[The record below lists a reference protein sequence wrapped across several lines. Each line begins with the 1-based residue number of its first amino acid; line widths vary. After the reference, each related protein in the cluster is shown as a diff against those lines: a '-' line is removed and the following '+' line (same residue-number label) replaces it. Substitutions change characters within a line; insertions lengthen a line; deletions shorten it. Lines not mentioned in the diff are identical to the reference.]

1 MDIEVKPNK
10 WTTENRV
17 GFASD
22 IYKTFNRSNYPNK
35 EKKEKCKCV
44 EDECDIDVKTIQ
56 LFPHQRILKDFLQFD
71 SPYRGVLAYHELGS
85 GKSAASI
92 AAAEG
97 FIEKKNIYVLTPAS
111 LAKNYENEL
120 LKISTLGL
128 NMKKS
133 WSQLKIK
140 GLGKSKD
147 LIDNLKKYGILDK
160 FIKKDNII
168 WIPLYQGDIDEK
180 DVQIL
185 KKNISYK
192 SINKEDKQRVEE
204 TIMHIIKN
212 KYTFISYNGLT
223 QKLITE
229 LNKKTFNNSFV
240 IIDEI
245 HNLISR
251 IVNGSKLA
259 RGIYNNLMT
268 SENCKLVLLSGT
280 PIINNPYE
288 IATLLNLV
296 RGPMTMYNYKL
307 LSTSKDGDIEIIK
320 KKLKETEIT
329 NYIDYLYYHDK
340 TISIALLPE
349 GYIRDNNS
357 YKVKNQKWKESKNKV
372 LENIA
377 SELNKIKDLK
387 ISKKTSENN
396 YYALPNTKDDFDKLF
411 IDKND
416 ENNPKIK
423 NADLFQRRIIGAISY
438 YRTSGTELFPELL
451 PIKINF
457 LNMTEHQLG
466 IYDEI
471 RAKERAMDEA
481 NKYKG
486 FKKDVLSDKNSV
498 YRAFSRMVC
507 NFAFPT
513 EIKRLFP
520 QDIRKILK
528 KELDVKE
535 EDDIEEK
542 EKEVDIKGKVQFE
555 YEKMINDGI
564 SELISGNYLTNENL
578 KTKYSPKYFKM
589 LNDIES
595 SPGSVLIYSQFR
607 TVEGLGIFTKVL
619 NNNQYK
625 EVKIIKT
632 DYGYKFENIEIFN
645 DKYDNK
651 RYILFSN
658 DREKTN
664 QLMNLFNGDY
674 SLLNEELFNELPDRM
689 KESKFQLYGKM
700 IRIMMITQSGAEGIS
715 LKNVRSVLITE
726 YFWNSVRINQVI
738 GRAVRTCSHE
748 LLPKEER
755 NVQVIGYIMKLTK
768 EQLKKN
774 FTIKN
779 LDKGITTDEH
789 ILQIAKSK
797 EKLINQFLQ
806 MLKSVSFDCIINS
819 EQNKPLESGYKCYN
833 WPINLEKKK
842 LAYTKNIEDDYKIL
856 KNMKYKKLKK
866 NKGKAVMINNKKY
879 AMLNDKIY
887 DYDSYK
893 NAGILIE
900 VDI

>member
-10 WTTENRV
+10 WTTDNRV
-17 GFASD
+17 GFTND
-22 IYKTFNRSNYPNK
+22 IYKTFNRNNYPNK
-35 EKKEKCKCV
+35 LKEKCKCS
-44 EDECDIDVKTIQ
+44 DSECDIDIKTIQ

-97 FIEKKNIYVLTPAS
+97 FVEKRNIYVLTPAS

-120 LKISTLGL
+120 LKISTTGL

-140 GLGKSKD
+140 GMGKSKD
-147 LIDNLKKYGILDK
+147 LLEKLKQYGISDK

-168 WIPLYQGDIDEK
+168 WIPLYQNDMDK
-180 DVQIL
+180 DVEVL

-192 SINKEDKQRVEE
+192 SISKEDKQRVDD

-223 QKLITE
+223 QKLVTD

-240 IIDEI
+240 IVDEI

-280 PIINNPYE
+280 PIINNPFE
-288 IATLLNLV
+288 IASLLNLV
-296 RGPMTMYNYKL
+296 RGPMTIYNFKL
-307 LSTSKDGDIEIIK
+307 LSTSKEADINIIK
-320 KKLKETEIT
+320 STLKNTEYID
-329 NYIDYLYYHDK
+329 YIDYLYYQDR

-349 GYIRDNNS
+349 GYIRENDS
-357 YKVKNQKWKESKNKV
+357 YKVKNVLWAFSKNKL
-372 LENIA
+372 LENIEI
-377 SELNKIKDLK
+377 ELNKIKDIK
-387 ISKKTSENN
+387 ISKKFSEKT
-396 YYALPNTKDDFDKLF
+396 YYALPNNKEDFDKLF
-411 IDKND
+411 INSSD
-416 ENNPKIK
+416 EDNPKIK
-423 NADLFQRRIIGAISY
+423 NEDLFQRRILGTISY
-438 YRTSGTELFPELL
+438 YRTSGSELFPELL
-451 PIKINF
+451 PIKINY
-457 LNMTEHQLG
+457 LNMTEHQLS
-466 IYDEI
+466 IYDEV
-471 RAKERAMDEA
+471 RAKERAMDES
-481 NKYKG
+481 NK
-486 FKKDVLSDKNSV
+486 FKKGILTEKNSV

-507 NFAFPT
+507 NFAFPS

-535 EDDIEEK
+535 EDANETEEK
-542 EKEVDIKGKVQFE
+542 ETDAKNKVQLE
-555 YEKMINDGI
+555 YDKMLNDSI
-564 SELISGNYLTNENL
+564 KNLVSNNYLTNDNL
-578 KTKYSPKYFKM
+578 KDKYSPKYFKM
-589 LNDIES
+589 LGDIES

-607 TVEGLGIFTKVL
+607 SVEGLGIFTKVL
-619 NNNQYK
+619 DQNNYK
-625 EVKIIKT
+625 EVSIIKT
-632 DYGYKFENIEIFN
+632 DSGYKFEDISIFN
-645 DKYDNK
+645 EEYDNK
-651 RYILFSN
+651 RYILFSS

-664 QLMNLFNGDY
+664 QLMHIFNGDF
-674 SLLNEELFNELPDRM
+674 SLVNNTLLNELPDRIT
-689 KESKFQLYGKM
+689 KQDKFQLYGKL
-700 IRIMMITQSGAEGIS
+700 IKIMMITQSGAEGIS
-715 LKNVRSVLITE
+715 LKNVRSVLIME

-748 LLPKEER
+748 LLPKHER

-797 EKLINQFLQ
+797 ETLINQFLQ
-806 MLKSVSFDCIINS
+806 LLKSASFDCIINS

-833 WPINLEKKK
+833 WPINIDNKK
-842 LAYTKNIEDDYKIL
+842 LSYTKNMEEDYKIL
-856 KNMKYKKLKK
+856 KKMKYKTLKK
-866 NKGKAVMINNKKY
+866 DKGQAISINGKKYVKLNNKF
-879 AMLNDKIY
+879 Y
-887 DYDSYK
+887 DYNSYK
-893 NAGILIE
+893 NAGILIR

>member
-10 WTTENRV
+10 WTTDNRV
-17 GFASD
+17 GFTND
-22 IYKTFNRSNYPNK
+22 IYKTFNRNNYPNK
-35 EKKEKCKCV
+35 LKEKCKCS
-44 EDECDIDVKTIQ
+44 DSECDIDIKTIQ

-97 FIEKKNIYVLTPAS
+97 FVEKRNIYVLTPAS

-120 LKISTLGL
+120 LKISTTGL

-140 GLGKSKD
+140 GMGKSKD
-147 LIDNLKKYGILDK
+147 LLEKLKQYGISDK

-168 WIPLYQGDIDEK
+168 WIPLYQNDMDK
-180 DVQIL
+180 DVDVL

-192 SINKEDKQRVEE
+192 SISKEDKQRVDD

-223 QKLITE
+223 QKLVTD

-240 IIDEI
+240 IVDEI

-280 PIINNPYE
+280 PIINNPFE
-288 IATLLNLV
+288 IASLLNLV
-296 RGPMTMYNYKL
+296 RGPMTIYNFKL
-307 LSTSKDGDIEIIK
+307 LSTSKEADINIIK
-320 KKLKETEIT
+320 STLKNTE
-329 NYIDYLYYHDK
+329 YIDYVDYLYYQDR

-349 GYIRDNNS
+349 GYIRENDS
-357 YKVKNQKWKESKNKV
+357 YKVKNVLWAFSKNKL
-372 LENIA
+372 LENIEI
-377 SELNKIKDLK
+377 ELNKIKDIK
-387 ISKKTSENN
+387 ISKKFSEKT
-396 YYALPNTKDDFDKLF
+396 YYALPNNKEDFDKLF
-411 IDKND
+411 INSSD
-416 ENNPKIK
+416 EDNPKIK
-423 NADLFQRRIIGAISY
+423 NEDLFQRRILGTISY
-438 YRTSGTELFPELL
+438 YRTSGSELFPELL
-451 PIKINF
+451 PIKINY
-457 LNMTEHQLG
+457 LNMTEHQLS
-466 IYDEI
+466 IYDEV
-471 RAKERAMDEA
+471 RAKERAMDES
-481 NKYKG
+481 NK
-486 FKKDVLSDKNSV
+486 FKKGILTEKNSV

-507 NFAFPT
+507 NFAFPS

-535 EDDIEEK
+535 EDANETEEK
-542 EKEVDIKGKVQFE
+542 ETDAKNKVQLE
-555 YEKMINDGI
+555 YDKMLNDSI
-564 SELISGNYLTNENL
+564 KNLVSNNYLTNDNL
-578 KTKYSPKYFKM
+578 KDKYSPKYFKM
-589 LNDIES
+589 LGDIES

-607 TVEGLGIFTKVL
+607 SVEGLGIFTKVL
-619 NNNQYK
+619 DQNNYK
-625 EVKIIKT
+625 EVSIIKT
-632 DYGYKFENIEIFN
+632 DSGYKFEDISIFN
-645 DKYDNK
+645 EEYDNK
-651 RYILFSN
+651 RYILFSS

-664 QLMNLFNGDY
+664 QLMHIFNGDF
-674 SLLNEELFNELPDRM
+674 SLVNNILLNELPDRIT
-689 KESKFQLYGKM
+689 KQDKFQLYGKL
-700 IRIMMITQSGAEGIS
+700 IKIMMITQSGAEGIS
-715 LKNVRSVLITE
+715 LKNVRSVLIME

-748 LLPKEER
+748 LLPKHER

-797 EKLINQFLQ
+797 ETLINQFLQ
-806 MLKSVSFDCIINS
+806 LLKSASFDCIINS

-833 WPINLEKKK
+833 WPINIDNKK
-842 LAYTKNIEDDYKIL
+842 LSYTKNMEEDYKIL
-856 KNMKYKKLKK
+856 KKMKYKKLKK
-866 NKGKAVMINNKKY
+866 DKGRAISINGKKY
-879 AMLNDKIY
+879 VKLNNKIY
-887 DYDSYK
+887 DYNSYK
-893 NAGILIE
+893 NAGILIR

>member
-10 WTTENRV
+10 WTTDNRV
-17 GFASD
+17 GFTND
-22 IYKTFNRSNYPNK
+22 IYKTFNRNNYPNK
-35 EKKEKCKCV
+35 LKEKCKCS
-44 EDECDIDVKTIQ
+44 DSECDIDIKTIQ

-97 FIEKKNIYVLTPAS
+97 FVEKRNIYVLTPAS

-120 LKISTLGL
+120 LKISTTGL

-140 GLGKSKD
+140 GMGKSKD
-147 LIDNLKKYGILDK
+147 LLEKLKQYGISDK

-168 WIPLYQGDIDEK
+168 WIPLYQNDMDK
-180 DVQIL
+180 DVDVL

-192 SINKEDKQRVEE
+192 SISKEDKQRVDD

-223 QKLITE
+223 QKLVTD

-240 IIDEI
+240 IVDEI

-280 PIINNPYE
+280 PIINNPFE
-288 IATLLNLV
+288 IASLLNLV
-296 RGPMTMYNYKL
+296 RGPMTIYNFKL
-307 LSTSKDGDIEIIK
+307 LSTSKEADINIIK
-320 KKLKETEIT
+320 STLKNTE
-329 NYIDYLYYHDK
+329 YIDYVDYLYYQDR

-349 GYIRDNNS
+349 GYIRENDS
-357 YKVKNQKWKESKNKV
+357 YKVKNVLWAFSKNKL
-372 LENIA
+372 LENIEI
-377 SELNKIKDLK
+377 ELNKIKDIK
-387 ISKKTSENN
+387 ISKKFSEKT
-396 YYALPNTKDDFDKLF
+396 YYALPNNKEDFDKLF
-411 IDKND
+411 INSSD
-416 ENNPKIK
+416 EDNPKIK
-423 NADLFQRRIIGAISY
+423 NEDLFQRRILGTISY
-438 YRTSGTELFPELL
+438 YRTSGSELFPELL
-451 PIKINF
+451 PIKINY
-457 LNMTEHQLG
+457 LNMTEHQLS
-466 IYDEI
+466 IYDEV
-471 RAKERAMDEA
+471 RAKERAMDES
-481 NKYKG
+481 NK
-486 FKKDVLSDKNSV
+486 FKKGILTEKNSV

-507 NFAFPT
+507 NFAFPS

-535 EDDIEEK
+535 EDATETEEK
-542 EKEVDIKGKVQFE
+542 ETDAKNKVQLE
-555 YEKMINDGI
+555 YDKMLNDSI
-564 SELISGNYLTNENL
+564 KNLVSNNYLTNDNL
-578 KTKYSPKYFKM
+578 KDKYSPKYFKM
-589 LNDIES
+589 LGDIES

-607 TVEGLGIFTKVL
+607 SVEGLGIFTKVL
-619 NNNQYK
+619 DQNNYK
-625 EVKIIKT
+625 EVSIIKT
-632 DYGYKFENIEIFN
+632 DSGYKFEDISIFN
-645 DKYDNK
+645 EEYDNK
-651 RYILFSN
+651 RYILFSS

-664 QLMNLFNGDY
+664 QLMHIFNGDF
-674 SLLNEELFNELPDRM
+674 SLVNSTLLNELPDRIT
-689 KESKFQLYGKM
+689 KQDKFQLYGKL
-700 IRIMMITQSGAEGIS
+700 IKIMMITQSGAEGIS
-715 LKNVRSVLITE
+715 LKNVRSVLIME

-748 LLPKEER
+748 LLPKHER

-797 EKLINQFLQ
+797 ETLINQFLQ
-806 MLKSVSFDCIINS
+806 LLKSASFDCIINA

-833 WPINLEKKK
+833 WPINIDNKK
-842 LAYTKNIEDDYKIL
+842 LSYTKNMEEDYKIL
-856 KNMKYKKLKK
+856 KKMKYKKLKK
-866 NKGKAVMINNKKY
+866 DKGQAITINGKKYVKLNNKF
-879 AMLNDKIY
+879 Y
-887 DYDSYK
+887 DYNSYK
-893 NAGILIE
+893 NAGILIR

>member
-10 WTTENRV
+10 WTTDNRV
-17 GFASD
+17 GFTND
-22 IYKTFNRSNYPNK
+22 IYKTFNRNNYPNK
-35 EKKEKCKCV
+35 LKEKCKCS
-44 EDECDIDVKTIQ
+44 DSECDIDIKTIQ

-97 FIEKKNIYVLTPAS
+97 FVEKRNIYVLTPAS

-120 LKISTLGL
+120 LKISTTGL

-140 GLGKSKD
+140 GMGKSKD
-147 LIDNLKKYGILDK
+147 LLEKLKQYGISDK

-168 WIPLYQGDIDEK
+168 WIPLYQNDMDK
-180 DVQIL
+180 DVDVL

-192 SINKEDKQRVEE
+192 SISKEDKQRVDD

-223 QKLITE
+223 QKLVTD

-240 IIDEI
+240 IVDEI

-280 PIINNPYE
+280 PIINNPFE
-288 IATLLNLV
+288 IASLLNLV
-296 RGPMTMYNYKL
+296 RGPMTIYNFKL
-307 LSTSKDGDIEIIK
+307 LSTSKEADINIIK
-320 KKLKETEIT
+320 STLKNTE
-329 NYIDYLYYHDK
+329 YIDYVDYLYYQDR

-349 GYIRDNNS
+349 GYIRENDS
-357 YKVKNQKWKESKNKV
+357 YKVKNVLWAFSKNKL
-372 LENIA
+372 LENIET
-377 SELNKIKDLK
+377 ELNKIKDIK
-387 ISKKTSENN
+387 ISKKFSEKT
-396 YYALPNTKDDFDKLF
+396 YYALPNNKEDFDKLF
-411 IDKND
+411 INSSD
-416 ENNPKIK
+416 EDNPKIK
-423 NADLFQRRIIGAISY
+423 NEDLFQRRILGTISY
-438 YRTSGTELFPELL
+438 YRTSGSELFPELL
-451 PIKINF
+451 PIKINY
-457 LNMTEHQLG
+457 LNMTEHQLS
-466 IYDEI
+466 IYDEV
-471 RAKERAMDEA
+471 RAKERAMDES
-481 NKYKG
+481 NK
-486 FKKDVLSDKNSV
+486 FKKGILTEKNSV

-507 NFAFPT
+507 NFAFPS

-535 EDDIEEK
+535 EDATETEEK
-542 EKEVDIKGKVQFE
+542 ESDAKNKVQLE
-555 YEKMINDGI
+555 YDKMLNDSI
-564 SELISGNYLTNENL
+564 KNLVSNNYLTNDNL
-578 KTKYSPKYFKM
+578 KDKYSPKYFKM
-589 LNDIES
+589 LGDIES

-607 TVEGLGIFTKVL
+607 SVEGLGIFTKVL
-619 NNNQYK
+619 DQNNYK
-625 EVKIIKT
+625 EVSIIKT
-632 DYGYKFENIEIFN
+632 DSGYKFEDISIFN
-645 DKYDNK
+645 EEYDNK
-651 RYILFSN
+651 RYILFSS

-664 QLMNLFNGDY
+664 QLMHIFNGDF
-674 SLLNEELFNELPDRM
+674 SLVNNILLNELPDRIT
-689 KESKFQLYGKM
+689 KQDKFQLYGKL
-700 IRIMMITQSGAEGIS
+700 IKIMMITQSGAEGIS
-715 LKNVRSVLITE
+715 LKNVRSVLIME

-748 LLPKEER
+748 LLPKHER

-797 EKLINQFLQ
+797 ETLINQFLQ
-806 MLKSVSFDCIINS
+806 LLKSASFDCIINS

-833 WPINLEKKK
+833 WPINIDNKK
-842 LAYTKNIEDDYKIL
+842 LSYTKNMEEDYKIL
-856 KNMKYKKLKK
+856 KKMKYKKLKK
-866 NKGKAVMINNKKY
+866 DKGRAISINGKKY
-879 AMLNDKIY
+879 VKLNNKIY
-887 DYDSYK
+887 DYNSYK
-893 NAGILIE
+893 NAGILIR

>member
-17 GFASD
+17 GFTND
-22 IYKTFNRSNYPNK
+22 IYKTFNRSKYPSK
-35 EKKEKCKCV
+35 VKKEKCKCT
-44 EDECDIDVKTIQ
+44 EGECDIDIKTIQ

-97 FIEKKNIYVLTPAS
+97 FIEKRDIYVLTPAS

-140 GLGKSKD
+140 GIGKSKD
-147 LIDNLKKYGILDK
+147 LIDKLKKYGISDK

-168 WIPLYQGDIDEK
+168 WIPLYQDDIDDK
-180 DVQIL
+180 DIDII
-185 KKNISYK
+185 KRNITYK
-192 SINKEDKQRVEE
+192 SISKQDKQRVDE

-223 QKLITE
+223 QKLVTD

-240 IIDEI
+240 IVDEI

-259 RGIYNNLMT
+259 RSIYNNLMT

-296 RGPMTMYNYKL
+296 RGPMTMFNYKL
-307 LSTSKDGDIEIIK
+307 LSTSKEGDIEQIK
-320 KKLKETEIT
+320 KKLKESTMS
-329 NYIDYLYYHDK
+329 NYIDYLYYQDK

-349 GYIRDNNS
+349 GYVRENNS
-357 YKVKNQKWKESKNKV
+357 YKVKNEKWSLTKSKV
-372 LENIA
+372 LENIET
-377 SELNKIKDLK
+377 ELNKIKDLK
-387 ISKKTSENN
+387 VSKKYSEKN
-396 YYALPNTKDDFDKLF
+396 YYALPNTKEDFDKLF
-411 IDKND
+411 IDKKD
-416 ENNPKIK
+416 EENPKIK
-423 NADLFQRRIIGAISY
+423 NEDLFQRRIMGTISY

-451 PIKINF
+451 PIKINY

-466 IYDEI
+466 IYDEV

-481 NKYKG
+481 NKYNK
-486 FKKDVLSDKNSV
+486 FKKDVMSDKNSV

-507 NFAFPT
+507 NFAFPS

-528 KELDVKE
+528 KELDVRE
-535 EDDIEEK
+535 EDEIEEK
-542 EKEVDIKGKVQFE
+542 EIDNKAKVQIE

-564 SELISGNYLTNENL
+564 DELVNGNYLTNENL
-578 KTKYSPKYFKM
+578 KTKFSPKYFKM
-589 LNDIES
+589 LSDIES

-619 NNNQYK
+619 DQNNYK

-632 DYGYKFENIEIFN
+632 DNGYRFEDISIFN
-645 DKYDNK
+645 EEYDNK

-664 QLMNLFNGDY
+664 QLMHLFNGDY
-674 SLLNEELFNELPDRM
+674 SLVNEELFNELPDRI
-689 KESKFQLYGKM
+689 KTNNKFQLYGKM
-700 IRIMMITQSGAEGIS
+700 IKIMMITQSGAEGIS

-797 EKLINQFLQ
+797 ENLINQFLQ

-833 WPINLEKKK
+833 WPINLDNKK
-842 LAYTKNIEDDYKIL
+842 LSYTKNIDEDYKIL
-856 KNMKYKKLKK
+856 RTMKYKKLKK
-866 NKGKAVMINNKKY
+866 DKGKAVLINDKKYVKLNNKF
-879 AMLNDKIY
+879 Y
-887 DYDSYK
+887 DYDSYI
-893 NAGILIE
+893 NAGILIK

>member
-10 WTTENRV
+10 WTTDNRV
-17 GFASD
+17 GFTND
-22 IYKTFNRSNYPNK
+22 IYKTFNRNNYPNK
-35 EKKEKCKCV
+35 LKEKCKCS
-44 EDECDIDVKTIQ
+44 DSECDIDIKTIQ

-97 FIEKKNIYVLTPAS
+97 FVEKRNIYVLTPAS

-120 LKISTLGL
+120 LKISTTGL

-140 GLGKSKD
+140 GMGKSKD
-147 LIDNLKKYGILDK
+147 LLEKLKQYGISDK

-168 WIPLYQGDIDEK
+168 WIPLYQNDMDK
-180 DVQIL
+180 DVDVL

-192 SINKEDKQRVEE
+192 SISKEDKQRVDD

-223 QKLITE
+223 QKLVTD

-240 IIDEI
+240 IVDEI

-280 PIINNPYE
+280 PIINNPFE
-288 IATLLNLV
+288 IASLLNLV
-296 RGPMTMYNYKL
+296 RGPMTIYNFKL
-307 LSTSKDGDIEIIK
+307 LSTSKEADINIIK
-320 KKLKETEIT
+320 STLKNTE
-329 NYIDYLYYHDK
+329 YIDYVDYLYYQDR

-349 GYIRDNNS
+349 GYIRENDS
-357 YKVKNQKWKESKNKV
+357 YKVKNVLWAFSKNKL
-372 LENIA
+372 LENIEI
-377 SELNKIKDLK
+377 ELNKIKDIK
-387 ISKKTSENN
+387 ISKKFSEKT
-396 YYALPNTKDDFDKLF
+396 YYALPNNKEDFDKLF
-411 IDKND
+411 INSSD
-416 ENNPKIK
+416 EDNPKIK
-423 NADLFQRRIIGAISY
+423 NEDLFQRRILGTISY
-438 YRTSGTELFPELL
+438 YRTSGSELFPELL
-451 PIKINF
+451 PIKINY
-457 LNMTEHQLG
+457 LNMTEHQLS
-466 IYDEI
+466 IYDEV
-471 RAKERAMDEA
+471 RAKERAMDES
-481 NKYKG
+481 NK
-486 FKKDVLSDKNSV
+486 FKKGILTEKNSV

-507 NFAFPT
+507 NFAFPS

-535 EDDIEEK
+535 EDATETEEK
-542 EKEVDIKGKVQFE
+542 ESDAKNKVQLE
-555 YEKMINDGI
+555 YDKMLNDSI
-564 SELISGNYLTNENL
+564 KNLVSNNYLTNDNL
-578 KTKYSPKYFKM
+578 KDKYSPKYFKM
-589 LNDIES
+589 LGDIES

-607 TVEGLGIFTKVL
+607 SVEGLGIFTKVL
-619 NNNQYK
+619 DQNNYK
-625 EVKIIKT
+625 EVSIIKT
-632 DYGYKFENIEIFN
+632 DSGYKFEDISIFN
-645 DKYDNK
+645 EEYDNK
-651 RYILFSN
+651 RYILFSS

-664 QLMNLFNGDY
+664 QLMHIFNGDF
-674 SLLNEELFNELPDRM
+674 SLVNNILLNELPDRIT
-689 KESKFQLYGKM
+689 KQDKFQLYGKL
-700 IRIMMITQSGAEGIS
+700 IKIMMITQSGAEGIS
-715 LKNVRSVLITE
+715 LKNVRSVLIME

-748 LLPKEER
+748 LLPKHER

-797 EKLINQFLQ
+797 ETLINQFLQ
-806 MLKSVSFDCIINS
+806 LLKSASFDCIINS

-833 WPINLEKKK
+833 WPINIDNKK
-842 LAYTKNIEDDYKIL
+842 LSYTKNMEEDYKIL
-856 KNMKYKKLKK
+856 KKMKYKKLKK
-866 NKGKAVMINNKKY
+866 DKGRAISINGKKY
-879 AMLNDKIY
+879 VKLNNKIY
-887 DYDSYK
+887 DYNSYK
-893 NAGILIE
+893 NAGILIR